1 MTGRVGDRYA
11 FLGPMG
17 TFAEAA
23 WRSLAIPDA
32 EARPAASVV
41 AALDLVREGGVRGA
55 LVPIENSVEGSVAT
69 TLDELAMGSP
79 LVITS
84 EISIPVQFALMVRP
98 GVRRE
103 DIRTVATHP
112 HAQAQCRGWL
122 ARNLP
127 DALIIPAM
135 STAGAAQALTDG
147 ALYEAAIAQRIAA
160 EHYSLEI
167 LADGIADNEDA
178 TTRFIIVEQAGALPE
193 RTGAD
198 KTTLVLFMHADHPG
212 ALLEILT
219 ELAVRG
225 INLTRIESRPTRRAM
240 GDYFFSIDCEGH
252 VEDERVGEALK
263 GLHRVCAEVRFLG
276 SYPRHD
282 GREPLL
288 REGVFDSDF
297 ADAEEWLN
305 RVRAGSADK
314 PPVT

>member
-1 MTGRVGDRYA
+1 MTGRIGDRYA
-11 FLGPMG
+11 FLGPRG

-23 WRSLAIPDA
+23 WRALDIPDA
-32 EARPAASVV
+32 EAQPAASVV
-41 AALDLVREGGVRGA
+41 AALDLVRQGSVRGA

-79 LVITS
+79 LVITA

-98 GVRRE
+98 GVRLE
-103 DIRTVATHP
+103 DIRAVATHP

-122 ARNLP
+122 GRNLP
-127 DALIIPAM
+127 DALVIPAM
-135 STAGAAQALTDG
+135 STAGAAQALTEG
-147 ALYEAAIAQRIAA
+147 ATYEAVIAQRIAA
-160 EHYSLEI
+160 EHYGLEI

-178 TTRFIIVEQAGALPE
+178 TTRFIIVEQAGALPA

-219 ELAVRG
+219 ELSVRG
-225 INLTRIESRPTRRAM
+225 INMTRIESRPTRRAM

-252 VEDERVGEALK
+252 VDDERVGEALK
-263 GLHRVCAEVRFLG
+263 GLHRICAEVRFLG

-288 REGVFDSDF
+288 RGGVADVDF
-297 ADAEEWLN
+297 TEADEWL
-305 RVRAGSADK
+305 RQVRSGSGESNDA
-314 PPVT
+314 